1 MPKSALLGST
11 AAPPPN
17 RPADQPK
24 RSHHAFRGTPPPAT
38 FSLSALPDD
47 AHLKDLEVAAVLRVS
62 TNTLA
67 AWRGVPGHPLKWTT
81 IPGGFVRYEA
91 GNVKRFRASGKPR
104 TRKPPPAIK
113 TTKIQ
118 AQADAAPAP
127 RRRRARPRAAVSAVQ
142 EAESGT

>member
-38 FSLSALPDD
+38 FSLAELPDD
-47 AHLKDLEVAAVLRVS
+47 ALLTEFEVAAVARLS

-67 AWRGVPGHPLKWTT
+67 AWRLRGKRRDHRLPWIAIT
-81 IPGGFVRYEA
+81 GGFIRYKAADVRQFLAA
-91 GNVKRFRASGKPR
+91 GEQRRPRRKSVASN
-104 TRKPPPAIK
+104 T
-113 TTKIQ
+113 
-118 AQADAAPAP
+118 DAARSTPP
-127 RRRRARPRAAVSAVQ
+127 RRRHARPRTNTDLAVDEAAR
-142 EAESGT
+142 